1 MGDYYSDIIEYQIPK
16 SEVAI
21 IQQEIPDWL
30 KDFLEEDDPL
40 I

>member
-1 MGDYYSDIIEYQIPK
+1 MGDYYSDIIEYQIPEP
-16 SEVAI
+16 EVTI
-21 IQQEIPDWL
+21 IQQEMPDWL